1 VEEQAL
7 KGVIKWSGDDSEVK
21 GMGLIECLMGHKISQ
36 NLQHMLEVLLEVLK
50 PHSFKVDNLFL
61 CAG

>member
-1 VEEQAL
+1 
-7 KGVIKWSGDDSEVK
+7 
-21 GMGLIECLMGHKISQ
+21 MGLIECLMGHKISQ